1 MFSMYGVVDE
11 VCDRILDRNVYILY
25 PKDVCLVSD
34 YFSFHNKDISYF
46 YFKHFKKNLH
56 NVLSSV
62 NVGSMA

>member
-34 YFSFHNKDISYF
+34 YFSFHNKDNKLLLF
-46 YFKHFKKNLH
+46 
-56 NVLSSV
+56 
-62 NVGSMA
+62 